1 MSESTIV
8 SLNSGPPAA
17 SRSPRSSGASREVVP
32 DAAHQHGEEHR
43 GEEHRGI
50 RQVEEKNNEP
60 CDINCFDKLIN
71 IFVCEADPWI
81 MMLSVSV
88 CVWLDA
94 RL

>member
-17 SRSPRSSGASREVVP
+17 SRSPRSSGASAGAQHVREVVPDP
-32 DAAHQHGEEHR
+32 DAAHQHDEEHRGEEHR

-60 CDINCFDKLIN
+60 CDK
-71 IFVCEADPWI
+71 P
-81 MMLSVSV
+81 
-88 CVWLDA
+88 
-94 RL
+94 

>member
-1 MSESTIV
+1 MSDSTIV

-50 RQVEEKNNEP
+50 RQVEETVDSRQP
-60 CDINCFDKLIN
+60 TWT
-71 IFVCEADPWI
+71 V
-81 MMLSVSV
+81 VS
-88 CVWLDA
+88 LLA
-94 RL
+94 YSRL

>member
-1 MSESTIV
+1 MSESTLV
-8 SLNSGPPAA
+8 SLDSGPPAA

-60 CDINCFDKLIN
+60 CDKYCKCFIRFDYIVSIN
-71 IFVCEADPWI
+71 
-81 MMLSVSV
+81 
-88 CVWLDA
+88 
-94 RL
+94 